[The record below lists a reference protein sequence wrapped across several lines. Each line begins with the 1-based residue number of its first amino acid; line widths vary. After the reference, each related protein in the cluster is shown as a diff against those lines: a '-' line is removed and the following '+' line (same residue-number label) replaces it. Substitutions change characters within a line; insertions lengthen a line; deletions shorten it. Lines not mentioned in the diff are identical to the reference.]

1 MKKVILLI
9 VVALQVNT
17 AFAKET
23 SVKRAVASSPR
34 VNQPH
39 QVTKT
44 LTWSG
49 VRGELVKLT
58 EKFQSKHLTEDQ
70 KVSLLPITNE
80 MLSHMQDLTLTETE
94 KMDQIDV
101 VVRLLAA
108 SLNYDFASSNEDTV
122 YFEYMKYKGAYQL
135 AIKAIP
141 DVNTRRE
148 LLDTFADL
156 EASTAEQ
163 SEAGEEI

>member
-34 VNQPH
+34 VVH
-39 QVTKT
+39 QAAQT

-49 VRGELVKLT
+49 IRAELVKLT

-70 KVSLLPITNE
+70 KVNLLPITNE
-80 MLSHMQDLTLTETE
+80 MLSYMQDLTLTETE

>member
-1 MKKVILLI
+1 MKKLILLI

-17 AFAKET
+17 AFAKEM
-23 SVKRAVASSPR
+23 SVKRFVASSPR
-34 VNQPH
+34 TEGA
-39 QVTKT
+39 QV

-49 VRGELVKLT
+49 IRSELVNLTAKYQSKKLT
-58 EKFQSKHLTEDQ
+58 DDQ
-70 KVSLLPITNE
+70 KVNLLPVTNE
-80 MLSHMQDLTLTETE
+80 LLSYMQDIAVTETE

-101 VVRLLAA
+101 VVKLLAA

-122 YFEYMKYKGAYQL
+122 YFEFMKFKGAYQR
-135 AIKAIP
+135 AIKALS
-141 DVNTRRE
+141 DVETRRE

-163 SEAGEEI
+163 SEAGEEF